1 MHHSRSRPWSAK
13 VAKLLPMVIIL
24 DVQTLP
30 FDSEEVNL
38 LMGHHTVGIHD
49 ITLAVITKR
58 LHKAAGMFDAF
69 H

>member
-30 FDSEEVNL
+30 FDSEEV
-38 LMGHHTVGIHD
+38 HVAST
-49 ITLAVITKR
+49 TKPA
-58 LHKAAGMFDAF
+58 HGPSYSGDT
-69 H
+69 